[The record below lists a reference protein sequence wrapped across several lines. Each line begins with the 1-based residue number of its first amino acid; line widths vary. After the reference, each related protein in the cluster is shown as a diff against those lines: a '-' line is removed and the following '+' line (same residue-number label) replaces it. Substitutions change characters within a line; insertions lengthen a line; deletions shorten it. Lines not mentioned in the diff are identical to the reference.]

1 MDYSLIVFSRYR
13 EELLHYEGKYE
24 VMRVAM
30 RLTAKPVL
38 FAGGT
43 VFAAMIINIIL
54 VSRFLEERKKR
65 NIKDALKVALR
76 NTGGVM
82 SSAGIILAATFAAL
96 MTMPIAD
103 LYVFE
108 FIVALGIIIYTFL
121 VRGMLFSSIILLFEK
136 DTKQARAEAEV

>member
-13 EELLHYEGKYE
+13 EELLYYEGKYE
-24 VMRVAM
+24 AMRVAM

-121 VRGMLFSSIILLFEK
+121 VRGMLFSSIIFLFEK
-136 DTKQARAEAEV
+136 DTKQARAEV

>member
-1 MDYSLIVFSRYR
+1 
-13 EELLHYEGKYE
+13 
-24 VMRVAM
+24 MRVAM

-121 VRGMLFSSIILLFEK
+121 VRGMLFSSIIFLFEK
-136 DTKQARAEAEV
+136 DTKQARAEV

>member
-24 VMRVAM
+24 AMRVAM

-108 FIVALGIIIYTFL
+108 FIVALGIIYTFL